1 MSPGSCLLG
10 SFVSTREVFPV
21 SDRPMHIH
29 LQALVRSTGGK
40 KNGTKEEKGR
50 KGRRKK
56 NGHGIAQAWMIL
68 WVEKTGN
75 TAGQFSAHQLN

>member
-1 MSPGSCLLG
+1 MLVGEFCSNQRSLPRERQTYAHTSPGLG
-10 SFVSTREVFPV
+10 QVHSGE
-21 SDRPMHIH
+21 
-29 LQALVRSTGGK
+29 